1 MSEVEI
7 LALFAN
13 KDLSADL
20 MIIEKLPEM
29 TANIGLVVDLYR
41 NFKVENDPV
50 GKRIML
56 CCIEPDWSP
65 CREALRPIIIRYT
78 IDIKIKKKRVRT
90 HRELRESFSQQFE
103 QATR

>member
-20 MIIEKLPEM
+20 LIIEKLPEM
-29 TANIGLVVDLYR
+29 TANIGLVVDLDR
-41 NFKVENDPV
+41 NLKVENDPV

-65 CREALRPIIIRYT
+65 SSEALRPIIIRYT
-78 IDIKIKKKRVRT
+78 IDIKIKKDRVLT
-90 HRELRESFSQQFE
+90 HRELRESFSRQFE